1 MSRADI
7 STQTNHIT
15 ETPSDLIPT
24 NFVRMEKQKS
34 ASSPLNKLKNGANM
48 VQDPIH
54 QSSHKNS
61 PTDDTI
67 YVRNKTSPDNE
78 VHSSKNRSRPVNGYD
93 GSAGLE
99 VVLDKQELDPLS
111 RLKSSSH
118 LEEGLKL
125 PLNASRR
132 SFPVDAKPPSPRT
145 NISSQIRANDP
156 ETSPNPEKKTP
167 TKSVHAQA
175 LAKFVARRR
184 TMSPCASMSS
194 DSSLSEIGGLGLD
207 YDKVP
212 TTSTST
218 ASENDVQASGMI
230 NEVHDNE
237 SMRGLTQ
244 NGQGSIDM
252 VDTSNYGN
260 QVQEKQQ
267 SEKGASPGHKAMP
280 DTASS
285 PVTPVVG
292 RSRCSSIASNSPPP
306 KTFSKQPFSLSLD
319 FDLGP
324 LDASSVDTGS
334 GNNNLSAAKRVT
346 VVTDV

>member
-1 MSRADI
+1 
-7 STQTNHIT
+7 
-15 ETPSDLIPT
+15 
-24 NFVRMEKQKS
+24 
-34 ASSPLNKLKNGANM
+34 
-48 VQDPIH
+48 
-54 QSSHKNS
+54 
-61 PTDDTI
+61 
-67 YVRNKTSPDNE
+67 
-78 VHSSKNRSRPVNGYD
+78 
-93 GSAGLE
+93 
-99 VVLDKQELDPLS
+99 
-111 RLKSSSH
+111 
-118 LEEGLKL
+118 
-125 PLNASRR
+125 
-132 SFPVDAKPPSPRT
+132 
-145 NISSQIRANDP
+145 
-156 ETSPNPEKKTP
+156 
-167 TKSVHAQA
+167 
-175 LAKFVARRR
+175 
-184 TMSPCASMSS
+184 MSPCASLSS

-218 ASENDVQASGMI
+218 ASENDVQATG
-230 NEVHDNE
+230 
-237 SMRGLTQ
+237 MRGLTQ
-244 NGQGSIDM
+244 NGEGSIDM

-280 DTASS
+280 DTTSS